1 MKRRD
6 RLLQLA
12 AIVTA
17 AAAVKCAVDAALAV
31 VPRAMA
37 LGVLGVAAILAVLQ
51 KVGIFSFF
59 LTPNTSPADVL
70 AKTREAT
77 SKNGNKKIDK

>member
-12 AIVTA
+12 TIAAA

-31 VPRAMA
+31 VPRSMA
-37 LGVLGVAAILAVLQ
+37 LVVLGGAAIVALVQ
-51 KVGIFSFF
+51 KLGVFSFF

-70 AKTREAT
+70 VKTREAT
-77 SKNGNKKIDK
+77 SKK

>member
-1 MKRRD
+1 M
-6 RLLQLA
+6 QLA
-12 AIVTA
+12 AIAAA

-37 LGVLGVAAILAVLQ
+37 LVVLSVAAIVAVVQ
-51 KVGIFSFF
+51 KLGVFSFF

-70 AKTREAT
+70 AKTREAN
-77 SKNGNKKIDK
+77 SKK

>member
-12 AIVTA
+12 TIAAA

-31 VPRAMA
+31 VPRAIA
-37 LGVLGVAAILAVLQ
+37 LVLLGVAAIVAVVQ
-51 KVGIFSFF
+51 KLGVFSFF

-70 AKTREAT
+70 AKTRDRQAQ
-77 SKNGNKKIDK
+77 KNRK